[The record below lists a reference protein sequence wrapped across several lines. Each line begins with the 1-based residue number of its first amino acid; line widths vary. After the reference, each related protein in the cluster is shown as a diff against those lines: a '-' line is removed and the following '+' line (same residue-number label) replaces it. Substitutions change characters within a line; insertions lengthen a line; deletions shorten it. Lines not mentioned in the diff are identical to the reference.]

1 MMKTGR
7 GEGENA
13 TQLSQREKNLNWP
26 IEESWEADEGRRG
39 RTQREK
45 STEYVGQVSLKVPV
59 TLERFHCLQC
69 LLSKGTYRLNELSF

>member
-1 MMKTGR
+1 MKTGR

-45 STEYVGQVSLKVPV
+45 KHRVCGPG
-59 TLERFHCLQC
+59 
-69 LLSKGTYRLNELSF
+69 LSKGSCHIREVPLSTVEPL